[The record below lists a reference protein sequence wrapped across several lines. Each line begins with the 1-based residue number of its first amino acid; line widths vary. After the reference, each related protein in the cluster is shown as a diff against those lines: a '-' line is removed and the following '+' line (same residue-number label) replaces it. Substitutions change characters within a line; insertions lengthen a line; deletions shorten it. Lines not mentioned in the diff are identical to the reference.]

1 MNEKALGHIHILR
14 GLLHYH
20 ERMMLPLRDIP
31 DCEYASAFADL
42 YADALREGI
51 RCIEQVHGISSAD
64 DHERPVDPASAPSI
78 P

>member
-1 MNEKALGHIHILR
+1 MNEKAEGQIHILR
-14 GLLHYH
+14 CLLHYH

-51 RCIEQVHGISSAD
+51 RCIEQVHGISSAE
-64 DHERPVDPASAPSI
+64 DHERSVDPASTLNI